1 MISEADKTF
10 VRSKVWFPKIDKDI
24 ETEVKSCL
32 TCLRVLEHSNTEPLI
47 QS

>member
-32 TCLRVLEHSNTEPLI
+32 TCLSVLEPSNTEPLI